1 MTAPQL
7 APVPHEE
14 YLHVVEQALATITAA
29 DPALPVPLG
38 PGYSVADVVD
48 WSARFAAAATA
59 QLSSVALTPRP
70 PQPSV
75 PDLAVAA
82 PALLGALATAP
93 PRRPCWTPSAA
104 VPPQAQF
111 WLRRSAHALSVRA
124 WQVLVARNEPAS
136 LPSWLLL
143 DGIDEHLQVM
153 LAVACADPEMAAGRA
168 AGAISVR
175 STDLDAQWVLR
186 LEPGCV
192 PQLVGTEKSDAV
204 KSDAVKSDAVK
215 SDAEQPDAELAADA
229 ATLRLGLAGMLALP
243 QGSGEPT
250 LLAALGLR

>member
-1 MTAPQL
+1 MTAPPL
-7 APVPHEE
+7 APVPQEE

-38 PGYSVADVVD
+38 PGHSVADVAE

-70 PQPSV
+70 PAPTA
-75 PDLAVAA
+75 PDLSVAA
-82 PALLGALATAP
+82 PALLDALAAAP

-104 VPPQAQF
+104 VAPQAQF

-124 WQVLVARNEPAS
+124 WQVLVATDEPAG
-136 LPSWLLL
+136 LPPWLLL

-153 LAVACADPEMAAGRA
+153 LAVACADPELAAGRA
-168 AGAISVR
+168 EGAISVR
-175 STDLDAQWVLR
+175 STDLDAHWVLR

-192 PQLVGTEKSDAV
+192 PQLDGLKKSE
-204 KSDAVKSDAVK
+204 
-215 SDAEQPDAELAADA
+215 AERPDAELAADA

-243 QGSGEPT
+243 PGTGEPT
-250 LLAALGLR
+250 LLAALGLH